1 MNENALYEAK
11 LVEVEDNL
19 DELKDINIETKE
31 LEKQVAKIK
40 EDTEKKIKKCYED
53 NLNSVFCNDLI
64 KKIYYEATKS
74 LDKINNIIIRKYE
87 EFYTIINTYNELK
100 DIDITIE
107 NIERIKNST
116 ITLLRRI
123 LQTTETIENYNE
135 ILNKIYKFAYK
146 VVKYELLF
154 KKTSEVLNFLKENIA
169 CISPIAKMVKED
181 IQDLSKKEQ
190 KELEEKLG
198 NISKNGFD
206 DIYYLDNNLISFLT
220 NNNTENNSKKFLKE
234 LEKSINDTYS
244 NYEKLKIQ
252 KENSE
257 KNISFKIKEIKDS
270 KKIKNA
276 IWRKRT
282 SQKALFALNI
292 LGVLGASIV
301 AYNLVGKI
309 PDTKRY
315 KTIYTVYDTSNPD
328 VLDEK
333 VSYDKEQA
341 NKLEIIEYS
350 PWEAPGYFRDEYRRN
365 VYKYVLTNNI
375 PYSENVEDYLNAG
388 FKEYINTDS
397 TSISTEK
404 NEENPMENYKENKYI
419 ITQTYQDRTDFKYVE
434 NKLAKILTLIA
445 SIIGIGVIDIIIILI
460 YRDYKTD
467 TKKDL
472 LEAKKVL
479 KDEKRLLLEEKNSL
493 NSLKNDLEIAKKRF
507 LEQYEE
513 LPKSLQEDKK
523 ILKKVHKIEDNK
535 DCYYI

>member
-53 NLNSVFCNDLI
+53 NLKSVFCNDLI

-315 KTIYTVYDTSNPD
+315 KTTYTIYDTSNPD
-328 VLDEK
+328 VLDEN
-333 VSYDKEQA
+333 VSYDKEQT

-365 VYKYVLTNNI
+365 VYKYVIANNI

-397 TSISTEK
+397 TSIRTEK
-404 NEENPMENYKENKYI
+404 NKENPMENYKENKYI

-513 LPKSLQEDKK
+513 LPKSLQEDKE

-535 DCYYI
+535 DCHYN

>member
-53 NLNSVFCNDLI
+53 NLKSVFCNDLI

-315 KTIYTVYDTSNPD
+315 KTTYTVYDTSNPD

-388 FKEYINTDS
+388 FKEYINTTS

-467 TKKDL
+467 TKEDL

-513 LPKSLQEDKK
+513 LPRSLQEDKE

-535 DCYYI
+535 DCHYI